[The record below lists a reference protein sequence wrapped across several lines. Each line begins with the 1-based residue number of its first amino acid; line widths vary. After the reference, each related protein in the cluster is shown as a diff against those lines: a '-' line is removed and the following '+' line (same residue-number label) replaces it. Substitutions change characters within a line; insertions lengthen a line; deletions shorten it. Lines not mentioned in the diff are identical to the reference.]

1 MQKTWIVA
9 GLLGA
14 IALAGC
20 LNNEPDAQTNID
32 PFAVP
37 GCEIGTTDADG
48 VNLVDRNDYSVMP
61 PLLEDK
67 SVNTEAYDYWDFDLT
82 NYRTCTLEKV
92 GHTPLRFNEDGTG
105 NPHRYLGELDM
116 RGDLNLGAV
125 QVNGNGEA
133 PMVYLLDITDRA
145 NPIVLSVIQES
156 LNYVVDV
163 KISDDGNYLF
173 TASQYSGSY
182 TPDENSAIPTG
193 ISTPN
198 GFSIYDISNR
208 ENPSYLQ
215 TVSSPDG
222 LGCHM
227 LSHEIIDGTDFVFC
241 VGDSIHAYGL
251 VRSTDGAPWAV
262 LGRFTYNVPNSDAT
276 TSASPVGCANE
287 SPAGEVPQTGN
298 NFCSGPHD
306 MTVGVDAVDGRVLM
320 AASHWDEGLRIVD
333 ASAPVDEG
341 FTTLASWTGEG
352 ATYYDGNVH
361 TAMIFWVGDK
371 RYVAATPEMTY
382 GGVVPSMWILDATD
396 LGDGS
401 EIIELELIAEWFH
414 PIEYKTPG
422 LIMTT
427 HQWQV
432 APTGPDANVEDTN
445 VYITMNHLGVW
456 VLDFAEIL
464 AGNNADAIGGFH
476 MSREPLDPAEESGA
490 AVYSTWDVGVV
501 DGYIYG
507 TDRATGLWVFDYTGD
522 VKDDTSIRG
531 FA

>member
-1 MQKTWIVA
+1 
-9 GLLGA
+9 
-14 IALAGC
+14 
-20 LNNEPDAQTNID
+20 
-32 PFAVP
+32 
-37 GCEIGTTDADG
+37 
-48 VNLVDRNDYSVMP
+48 
-61 PLLEDK
+61 
-67 SVNTEAYDYWDFDLT
+67 
-82 NYRTCTLEKV
+82 
-92 GHTPLRFNEDGTG
+92 
-105 NPHRYLGELDM
+105 
-116 RGDLNLGAV
+116 
-125 QVNGNGEA
+125 
-133 PMVYLLDITDRA
+133 
-145 NPIVLSVIQES
+145 
-156 LNYVVDV
+156 
-163 KISDDGNYLF
+163 
-173 TASQYSGSY
+173 
-182 TPDENSAIPTG
+182 
-193 ISTPN
+193 
-198 GFSIYDISNR
+198 
-208 ENPSYLQ
+208 
-215 TVSSPDG
+215 
-222 LGCHM
+222 
-227 LSHEIIDGTDFVFC
+227 
-241 VGDSIHAYGL
+241 
-251 VRSTDGAPWAV
+251 
-262 LGRFTYNVPNSDAT
+262 
-276 TSASPVGCANE
+276 
-287 SPAGEVPQTGN
+287 
-298 NFCSGPHD
+298 